1 MKYIK
6 LAAVVVAASI
16 SGCATI
22 LSEDVATV
30 NVATSTGK
38 KIDITIDGQNYTVPG
53 VVKLEK
59 DGQSKII
66 STNDAD
72 CASSTAMNRKVE
84 GVFWV
89 NLLSGGLFGSTT
101 DSATDAMWTYDDYV
115 TISCK

>member
-6 LAAVVVAASI
+6 LAVVVAAVSI

-22 LSEDVATV
+22 LSEDSATV

-38 KIDITIDGQNYTVPG
+38 KIDVTIDGQNYTVPG
-53 VVKLEK
+53 VVKLQK
-59 DGQSKII
+59 DGQSKVIKT
-66 STNDAD
+66 SDAD

-89 NLLSGGLFGSTT
+89 NVLSGGLFGSTT
-101 DSATDAMWTYDDYV
+101 DSATDAMWTYDDNV
-115 TISCK
+115 TISCQ